1 MADNIITTNITAHA
15 DFTSLR
21 AQLAAVTAQLI
32 KLQETTAG
40 TNAKL
45 ANQIAVMNKS
55 FATTLTSTGQFS
67 QHFVSLSSDV
77 DKFGKNLD
85 RGRLKLNDYYNA
97 WSGHT
102 KKTSNLIRDLAKQQV
117 MLQQAIVQPVG
128 KNAQGQMQ
136 YNVMVAKGLDEIKNK
151 MAIARQEAAIM
162 NKVMLDGSTGLINWG
177 KNTQWAGRQ
186 LTVGLTVPLVM
197 FGAAAQKAFREADA
211 ELVRLTK
218 VYGGLAAT
226 SSADLAQVRKDVTAT
241 AREIAG
247 SYGVA
252 YKETIALA
260 ADLAATGQQGNE
272 LIAATQQTT
281 RLAVLG
287 EVDRQDAMKATL
299 AIQNAFKQNTDELA
313 QSIDFLNAVENQTS
327 TSLADL
333 TEAIPK
339 AGPVIKSLGGD
350 VKDLALYL
358 TAMKEGGVNAS
369 EGANAIKS
377 AMASLI
383 NPTKVATEQFAGFGI
398 DLKGIVNSNAGD
410 LTATILE
417 LQGALDKLNPLDKS
431 RAIEQLFGKF
441 QFARMSALFENLGKS
456 GSQTLQVMDLMK
468 ASVTDLAAISDREL
482 KMMTES
488 ASGQFKRA
496 WAAVQADLAAA
507 GEQFLRVSTMVLKV
521 VDSIIRFFQKL
532 PEPVKTLLNVLGGF
546 TAIAGPLIML
556 AGVMGNFIGY
566 VIKGI
571 FHLRQL
577 AKGGQGFKLLTP
589 EIIAADAAAKGLA
602 TSFYSDTEA
611 TIVLSNAVNT
621 LAESFKNLEL
631 KANAAK
637 VSVQPAVSTVAGGV
651 IMAAGPAG
659 RMVDKDSPLVGKPYS
674 RDMSHLIPSGN
685 PQDGTIFGTV
695 PGAKPVNIRVGR
707 NPQAYMDADL
717 PKIPGLTSIGGTS
730 TGIVAAEAAKW
741 HAMTAAIS
749 MQSEAELKVLKAE
762 VMATGTV
769 TSSLSDSYRALL
781 PEFTQITEL
790 AAKETAAI
798 VQQVQASKIT
808 VEQARARIISLNATV
823 EAMLAE
829 TTRLT
834 AAGMGRTANLTT
846 VPLTSQPVVDP
857 ATGKSNMKEMFHKG
871 PTKAMVDRIARAL
884 GGVRTSGAG
893 YNIETTKP
901 KFAKGGFVPGTGDT
915 DTYHTTAEP
924 GSFVINKAAT
934 ERHLP
939 LITNIL
945 GGKSY
950 YAQEGGQVPVVLTPG
965 EAVIPASFAKRN
977 MPLMYE
983 LNGGPGNTSGSGM
996 HEFGGETAFERSH
1009 VSEASAAD
1017 LKRVRATRGYAN
1029 SVSVGR
1035 GIPIWMSRDANQET
1049 RSVGKGMTGPQLAKE
1064 FRKAIAAGRH
1074 PFEPWMTAAQ
1084 GLGGDPRNNAQFNKV
1099 FNEMLKNLE
1108 KDTRVFGGKNGV
1120 MTFEKWFEKEV
1131 IGSKSFKNIRVGD
1144 RSFRSIFN
1152 SVLQPMGPR
1161 DGKPIAALETLVK
1174 SRTGLTTIEN
1184 SKLAGLAKGMLGTF
1198 SGSSFNSSRQRLAIM
1213 MSRAFL
1219 KRNAGGSIPGG
1230 TVEKG
1235 RYGYGK
1241 PFFIGMPR
1249 TIKQVEEQRAKRV
1262 AMEKANQAVTDSR
1275 FAKTPV
1281 TQYGELLSPTSGRSF
1296 PVPGVG
1302 GLYMKGDEKVFV
1314 KPVLDER
1321 AAVAEMRAT
1330 QIAREVHGLHAPT
1343 QKVVVMRDPTD
1354 PTGRRKLLALE
1365 SKFDPKVAATDAK
1378 FTTDEYFRQLV
1389 ASALRGDK
1397 DLARGNLSGNVLS
1410 DVGPAGVFSAASGL
1424 RGYASVMPS
1433 VKDQAYINLLGKKGS
1448 GAKKFFAE
1456 STHQIPKGMT
1466 ADEYHSR
1473 MLKEIESA
1481 LPKLKQTVSR
1491 FDLNPE
1497 EKVVYEAMIKR
1508 LSDARGVNWK
1518 ELHGIH
1524 SGLQMSPEKQMTPAA
1539 IAKMVA
1545 ADELKRRQTGHSASL
1560 SDNAFKTDANG
1571 FRFGGLLE
1579 AITKGKAMHRIGAGF
1594 GKDSTGGWGVTSL
1607 QIGMAEKLFGSTGL
1621 TKRTQRI
1628 LYDKFAASLAK
1639 EMPYGYAKN
1648 AQGHLIKAVEP
1659 DVMDSVIRSAAS
1671 STLSAPEGRKV
1682 LSAIDREILRKKFA
1696 NWESKKDTPLT
1707 ETLKQLV
1714 FGIEKREMGGP
1725 VNAGQPYIVGEKGP
1739 ELFVPR
1745 NAGGIIPNGYKAGG
1759 PVNGFNLGGLIPM
1772 LKQLL
1777 LIMGISEGSKYAG
1790 EKIGGTPGNVLT
1802 TMGSF
1807 LPFLLMGQSMGGGG
1821 KGRIS
1826 NMFPKATTP
1835 IGAVGVNKVTGVPQ
1849 LTKYGTML
1857 SKLTGSS
1864 NLLAKTL
1871 GMSLGIFTKFNL
1883 ALGVTAYGVKF
1894 AYDKWQ
1900 AHKEALRLNA
1910 LGYGMT
1916 AEAAQKAGLK
1926 FTNFNDKIKEAI
1938 NNAKALREKNTLLY
1952 ESMKGSGTPLKITIE
1967 EYKKLKKEVKENYS
1981 DQVALINQTGDNAE
1995 DQKAL
2000 AIRLKEQLVAMGMSA
2015 EDAAKKIYTMY
2026 AASDFAPN
2034 AAAYTIRSDGF
2045 NKIKDTASAASSA
2058 IDSLS
2063 LAMANNLD
2071 ATEQANQ
2078 LNTAMMALSTDV
2090 ETRQAKALK
2099 EARKQANKDGTYLST
2114 GDEKQLML
2122 DQEQAAIDEI
2132 NSKVESQVYL
2142 TKEVVD
2148 EMAKIDPAIRQI
2160 VNEQDTALSL
2170 WQKTRIQVKG
2180 YTGDLRSLN
2189 DQQTNDLYKLQI
2201 ALGKSIE
2208 AANRAPGGALEKQ
2221 YKALDANKK
2230 LQAAYEKAARGQSVA
2245 QQISDRDKINSIQKQ
2260 IDANNKLTE
2269 SRLKALDAAKQEGDI
2284 GREIAKKQAEY
2295 DAALATGNIAGAQ
2308 QASLDI
2314 QGYQSEL
2321 QYNSQKKS
2329 LEDSNILK
2337 NLPLQKLIEAIQ
2349 GKQQGIADKA
2359 ALAGEK
2365 LGDLSKTITDQESTI
2380 SSVNTAMLNW
2390 EIELLKQPE
2399 AERAKWKASKQSE
2412 TMLAAVADAAK
2423 AAGIKL
2429 NGLKDLDF
2437 AKGLVEG
2444 LDKKLGAVSSIGID
2458 GNVTIVLANG
2468 QQLNIGGKG
2477 SGTKDAP
2484 YDLGKAGVGT
2494 NTISKTTLADWS
2506 GIGGFGAL
2514 GTRQKVKGIA
2524 EERGI
2529 LPGQFFSL
2537 TDADGKIFVYK
2548 MGDKGQITEIT
2559 DPYKKADGGYIR
2571 GAGTATS
2578 DSIPAYLSNGEYVIK
2593 ADSVAKYGVDHFDAL
2608 NAGRFAAGGPVN
2620 PTAKSEHKSSF
2631 GNGSTTV
2638 NVNHQGGKLMGPI
2651 EAWQDAN
2658 KQVIKIEVPPIT
2670 ANFATNSYTL
2680 NKEQRLELQAIAKDL
2695 IKHKLASIVVQG
2707 HTDSVGKGKDNKILS
2722 QNRANA
2728 IAEYI
2733 SKFVP
2738 GTAFIPVGYGE
2749 YRPLVPNTTAE
2760 NKAKNRR
2767 AELFLPDKYKT
2778 IYPEYKPEKHEY
2790 MLSKGRIEG
2799 GGEILDSN
2807 GKLMSTGTLTS
2818 GGSMESTINWGKLF
2832 KKIKSGLGF
2841 HTGGPVGH
2849 RHGRNLP
2856 KTKPSPS
2863 PSPTRG
2869 TSMSAEEY
2877 RKKMGMDPPNTVTPN
2892 GNTSGM
2898 QPGDKWNNRHLTESF
2913 IKQMLAGG
2921 SPAAPL
2927 LNLLPKNI
2935 TNSMLDPA
2943 YSILGQPFEE
2953 IFAGSGTKGDW
2964 LNAGLTFVPFGKLG
2978 SLVKAVPKALK
2989 TIKQIPTAIKVGQK
3003 LKAGN
3008 FDDLI
3013 NIGKSTAGKSRPS
3026 IMKAADGSVHYMK
3039 IMQDVME
3046 GAFEVTGS
3054 TIAKRFKMPSTDNIL
3069 GTWKNL
3075 SVILSKD
3082 FASKGMKTLEDAGA
3096 MLPHGALDMDWLKAN
3111 ASMKSFGKMRAVSS
3125 ILGHGDMHPG
3135 NLLLKGKKTLGAFD
3149 WGMIDNL
3156 TNPAETALKAG
3167 STLVGKQASQFTK
3180 GFASVRKSIAKQ
3192 GPEKFIDDILTKS
3205 GITDEGQL
3213 KVLRIV
3219 LERNVKS
3226 LLDLKIPGKFHKG
3239 GAVGHKHLSA
3249 GHMAS
3254 NYKAPYSGP
3263 SMSALSP
3270 AKAAANSK
3278 ATDKFYE
3285 KNPDYYKDKN
3295 GEWVKRPPSLW
3306 ETFTTA
3312 KNWPLAFGKGHNPS
3326 GPIYEE
3332 GRNILLTAL
3341 AGHGAAERYNDGR
3354 DWAKGEYLSAAV
3366 NIALARV
3373 GGASGNALMRSLVEQ
3388 FGIMKGIPN
3397 MGHLLPKGS
3406 IPFLGASGSK
3416 LTANLGTAAI
3426 IGGAKPFAES
3436 KFSTAFSDLR
3446 PKIKVTADE
3455 TDRLARVVKE
3465 DWVEHE
3471 GRRVPTYTGGPF
3483 GTDTV
3488 VYQGRRDNF
3497 SELALSG
3504 RVNHVI
3510 PTTPEGI
3517 LSYLIKQKPKDK
3529 KLIAM
3534 RDNFEAGNI
3543 GHSEIEFVKKMVA
3556 SSAFGPKTFSM
3567 RTLVSELPKEYLD
3580 LIKSKDLPLGYQHAG
3595 QPVDQLPQETI
3606 EQLVALKQS
3615 IEERTLRLNE
3625 LRAGLPKIKGSESSD
3640 LGLLPHTETKGLTT
3654 FISSMLGNKGAK
3666 ALVDKKT
3673 KLYGPYLDKITKAY
3687 KTMFD
3692 ESAAY
3697 RGTDADV
3704 DLSQIPMIRE
3714 LNFGIKYDK
3723 NGNIVA
3729 PNAGMETKKNF
3740 DNGTLDDAFSR
3751 VTEHWSMF
3759 DSVRAGVQHMGS
3771 TWKDS
3776 EKTIV
3781 TTLENLL
3788 KTSEFESFASFDA
3801 WRTAPFGK
3809 PHTVLS
3815 KDASVIT
3822 AFKSEK
3828 EYLQA
3833 LKDKGL
3839 HQDGS
3844 SFKLVTENPET
3855 KEVFYLKK
3863 PQYTDSE
3870 LDEIVNAFEA
3880 ERYILP
3886 EVKKVAPEN
3895 RDEWEIKRNAQVFET
3910 AGDKY
3915 NYPQRY
3921 DVDRLLKML
3930 SIRKAQLQVGI
3941 DIPYAEMGEGANV
3954 TIKENL
3960 IKALENKTGTLNQGL
3975 HMGSGLANAE
3985 KFGDN
3990 TNPFLT
3996 LLQGHGTKSK
4006 EGALAS
4012 ILMHGYHGKFS
4023 SEAYP
4028 AHYNLSIK
4036 ERTSKLIEEWA
4047 RASVAYGH
4055 GDTKIKPMSLD
4066 SLQKLIQ
4073 KITKE
4078 DKDRD
4083 RMASG
4088 GYVGKRYNI
4097 PKFESGINNVP
4108 ANMLAMLHKNEAVV
4122 PANMNPFNPNANNAT
4137 MGGGVY
4143 NITNN
4148 INGYDGNLEQLSSM
4162 VTQKTITAIKS
4173 LDSRNAKM
4181 AGPSFTVGAK

>member
-417 LQGALDKLNPLDKS
+417 LQGALDNLNPLDKS

-496 WAAVQADLAAA
+496 WASVQADLAGA
-507 GEQFLRVSTMVLKV
+507 GEQFLRISTKVLKV
-521 VDSIIRFFQKL
+521 VDSIIKFFQKL

-621 LAESFKNLEL
+621 LAESFINLEA

-637 VSVQPAVSTVAGGV
+637 VSVQPAISTVAGGV

-659 RMVDKDSPLVGKPYS
+659 RVVDKNNPLVGAPYS

-685 PQDGTIFGTV
+685 PQAGTIFGTV
-695 PGAKPVNIRVGR
+695 PGSKPVNIRVGR
-707 NPQAYMDADL
+707 NPQAYMDSDL

-741 HAMTAAIS
+741 HAMTAAIA
-749 MQSEAELKVLKAE
+749 MQSEAELKILKAE

-769 TSSLSDSYRALL
+769 TSSLSDSYQALL
-781 PEFTQITEL
+781 PEFSQITDL

-798 VQQVQASKIT
+798 VQQVQQSKIT

-834 AAGMGRTANLTT
+834 AAGMGRTANLGT

-934 ERHLP
+934 EKHLP

-965 EAVIPASFAKRN
+965 EAVIPAHIAQRN

-983 LNGGPGNTSGSGM
+983 LNGGPGNTSGMG
-996 HEFGGETAFERSH
+996 
-1009 VSEASAAD
+1009 
-1017 LKRVRATRGYAN
+1017 
-1029 SVSVGR
+1029 
-1035 GIPIWMSRDANQET
+1035 
-1049 RSVGKGMTGPQLAKE
+1049 
-1064 FRKAIAAGRH
+1064 
-1074 PFEPWMTAAQ
+1074 
-1084 GLGGDPRNNAQFNKV
+1084 
-1099 FNEMLKNLE
+1099 
-1108 KDTRVFGGKNGV
+1108 RVFGGSIIAGMVRKLGARYIPEGRSKVFARAFFDTKTGGNATRQREWLNES
-1120 MTFEKWFEKEV
+1120 MTMFGRLYPNPKTGGFYKPSDIEKMTDKEIKGLWKGIEK
-1131 IGSKSFKNIRVGD
+1131 GHFSGK
-1144 RSFRSIFN
+1144 RSIEGSDDYF
-1152 SVLQPMGPR
+1152 VPGAMGPQSSSANKKAISGGNASAFA
-1161 DGKPIAALETLVK
+1161 DDLESVPIHPMVIMRSAAENLGYSGNPAQFMKAYRSLITALRGRGK
-1174 SRTGLTTIEN
+1174 SRTKPNFGPDDTFEMFAERILRRHLNKVGGGNNSNFFDELLSYGTVRGRQAGRSVTASGELKDGIGSLYTARIE
-1184 SKLAGLAKGMLGTF
+1184 SL
-1198 SGSSFNSSRQRLAIM
+1198 
-1213 MSRAFL
+1213 
-1219 KRNAGGSIPGG
+1219 NAGGKVPGG

-1241 PFFIGMPR
+1241 PFFVGMPR
-1249 TIKQVEEQRAKRV
+1249 SIKQVEAQRAARA
-1262 AMEKANQAVTDSR
+1262 AMEKASTAVSESR
-1275 FAKTPV
+1275 FAKKPV
-1281 TQYGELLSPTSGRSF
+1281 TQYGELLSPTTGRSF
-1296 PVPGVG
+1296 PVAGVG

-1321 AAVAEMRAT
+1321 AALAEMRAT
-1330 QIAREVHGLHAPT
+1330 EIARDVHGLHAPK
-1343 QKVVVMRDPTD
+1343 QKIVVMRDPTD
-1354 PTGRRKLLALE
+1354 PTGKRKLLALE
-1365 SKFDPKVAATDAK
+1365 SKFDPTLAATDAT
-1378 FTTDEYFRQLV
+1378 FTTDQYFRQLV

-1424 RGYASVMPS
+1424 RGYAAMMPS
-1433 VKDQAYINLLGKKGS
+1433 VKEQAYINLLGRKGS

-1456 STHQIPKGMT
+1456 STHSIPNGMT
-1466 ADEYHSR
+1466 ADQYHSR
-1473 MLKEIESA
+1473 MLKEIEDA
-1481 LPKLKQTVSR
+1481 LPKLKQTVAR
-1491 FDLNPE
+1491 FDLNAE
-1497 EKVVYEAMIKR
+1497 EKVVYEAMIRR

-1518 ELHGIH
+1518 ELHGVH
-1524 SGLQMSPEKQMTPAA
+1524 SGLQISPEKQMTPAA

-1545 ADELKRRQTGHSASL
+1545 ADELKRRQSGHSVSL

-1571 FRFGGLLE
+1571 FMFGGLVAAL
-1579 AITKGKAMHRIGAGF
+1579 TKGKAMHKIGAGF

-1628 LYDKFAASLAK
+1628 LYDKFAAELAK

-1648 AQGHLIKAVEP
+1648 AQGHLVKALEP
-1659 DVMDSVIRSAAS
+1659 SIMDTVIRSAAS
-1671 STLSAPEGRKV
+1671 STLSAPEGRKI
-1682 LSAIDREILRKKFA
+1682 LSTIDREILRKKFA

-1759 PVNGFNLGGLIPM
+1759 SIPNGFRLGGIIPM

-1777 LIMGISEGSKYAG
+1777 LFFGIQQGANYAGDKVGGTSGDAIKQVGNILPYLAMGNMMNAGAGKGTSIMGDKFIKAR
-1790 EKIGGTPGNVLT
+1790 TP
-1802 TMGSF
+1802 
-1807 LPFLLMGQSMGGGG
+1807 
-1821 KGRIS
+1821 
-1826 NMFPKATTP
+1826 MF
-1835 IGAVGVNKVTGVPQ
+1835 AVGANKITGAPQ

-1864 NLLAKTL
+1864 NLLSKAL
-1871 GMSLGIFTKFNL
+1871 GASLSIFTRFNL
-1883 ALGVTAYGVKF
+1883 AIGTGATIAKF
-1894 AYDKWQ
+1894 AWDKWQ

-1916 AEAAQKAGLK
+1916 AEAAEKAGLK

-1938 NNAKALREKNTLLY
+1938 NNAKALKERNTLLY
-1952 ESMKGSGTPLKITIE
+1952 ESMQGSGTPLDITIE
-1967 EYKKLKKEVKENYS
+1967 EYKKLKKEVKTNYS
-1981 DQVALINQTGDNAE
+1981 DQVALINQTGNE
-1995 DQKAL
+1995 DPEKQREL
-2000 AIRLKEQLVAMGMSA
+2000 AIRLKEQLIAMGMSA

-2026 AASDFAPN
+2026 ALSDQSAN
-2034 AAAYTIRSDGF
+2034 AAAYTVRSQGF
-2045 NKIKDTASAASSA
+2045 NDIKDTASAAASA
-2058 IDSLS
+2058 IDSLTT
-2063 LAMANNLD
+2063 AMATNRD

-2090 ETRQAKALK
+2090 ESRQAKALK
-2099 EARKQANKDGTYLST
+2099 EARKKAAKDGTYFSS
-2114 GDEKQLML
+2114 GQEKQLML
-2122 DQEQAAIDEI
+2122 DQEKIAIDEI
-2132 NSKVESQVYL
+2132 NSQVENQVYL

-2148 EMAKIDPAIRQI
+2148 EMAKIDPSIRQI
-2160 VNEQDTALSL
+2160 VNEQETALSL

-2180 YTGDLRSLN
+2180 YTGDLRALN
-2189 DQQTNDLYKLQI
+2189 AEQTNDLYNLQI
-2201 ALGKSIE
+2201 SLGKKVES
-2208 AANRAPGGALEKQ
+2208 ANREGVLKKQ
-2221 YKALDANKK
+2221 YADLDRMLQ
-2230 LQAAYEKAARGQSVA
+2230 LQAKYQKAARGQSVA
-2245 QQISDRDKINSIQKQ
+2245 DQISDRDKIASLQKQ
-2260 IDANNKLTE
+2260 IDANNKLADA
-2269 SRLKALDAAKQEGDI
+2269 RLKALDAAKQEGDI

-2321 QYNSQKKS
+2321 QYNAQKKS
-2329 LEDSNILK
+2329 IEDSNILK
-2337 NLPLQKLIEAIQ
+2337 NIPLQKLIEAIQ
-2349 GKQQGIADKA
+2349 SKQQGISDNAQ
-2359 ALAGEK
+2359 LAGEK
-2365 LGDLSKTITDQESTI
+2365 LGDLSGKITNAESSI
-2380 SSVNTAMLNW
+2380 SAINTAMLNW
-2390 EIELLKQPE
+2390 QIELLKQPE
-2399 AERAKWKASKQSE
+2399 ATRGAWKSSEASKK
-2412 TMLAAVADAAK
+2412 MLAAVADAAEK
-2423 AAGIKL
+2423 AGVKL
-2429 NGLKDLDF
+2429 NGLKDLDLG
-2437 AKGLVEG
+2437 AAMVASLEG
-2444 LDKKLGAVSSIGID
+2444 KLGALSTIDVNGNVIINID
-2458 GNVTIVLANG
+2458 GKR
-2468 QQLNIGGKG
+2468 LNIGGNG
-2477 SGTKDAP
+2477 DGTKAKP
-2484 YDLGKAGVGT
+2484 FDLGKAGVGT
-2494 NTISKTTLADWS
+2494 ETLS
-2506 GIGGFGAL
+2506 GVDLSNYTGLTGQGPWGAGQKL
-2514 GTRQKVKGIA
+2514 KNLAKERGLLPGEYFSVTDKDGVVSTYLIRQDGNITRQGN
-2524 EERGI
+2524 
-2529 LPGQFFSL
+2529 
-2537 TDADGKIFVYK
+2537 
-2548 MGDKGQITEIT
+2548 
-2559 DPYKKADGGYIR
+2559 PYTKADGGYIR

-2593 ADSVAKYGVDHFDAL
+2593 ADSVAKYGVDTFDAL
-2608 NAGRFAAGGPVN
+2608 NAGKYAQGGPIK
-2620 PTAKSEHKSSF
+2620 PTPLSTHTSSF
-2631 GNGSTTV
+2631 GTGTSNI
-2638 NVNHQGGKLMGPI
+2638 NVNMQGGKLMGPI

-2658 KQVIKIEVPPIT
+2658 KQIIKIEVPPIT

-2728 IAEYI
+2728 IAEYM

-2738 GTAFIPVGYGE
+2738 GTAFLPVGYGE

-2760 NKAKNRR
+2760 NRARNRR

-2778 IYPEYKPEKHEY
+2778 IYPEFIPEKHKNF
-2790 MLSKGRIEG
+2790 LSKGRLEGGGSIEG
-2799 GGEILDSN
+2799 GGMLGSSGELIGPN
-2807 GKLMSTGTLTS
+2807 GTLVS
-2818 GGSMESTINWGKLF
+2818 GGSMESVIDWGKLF
-2832 KKIKSGLGF
+2832 KKVKKAIGF
-2841 HTGGPVGH
+2841 HTGGPAGH

-2856 KTKPSPS
+2856 KTKSKYKTVDQYREENGMGSPN
-2863 PSPTRG
+2863 
-2869 TSMSAEEY
+2869 A
-2877 RKKMGMDPPNTVTPN
+2877 VTPN

-2898 QPGDKWNNRHLTESF
+2898 QPGDKWNNRHITESVA
-2913 IKQMLAGG
+2913 KLLMNYGPG
-2921 SPAAPL
+2921 SSY
-2927 LNLLPKNI
+2927 LNVLPKSWKK
-2935 TNSMLDPA
+2935 TVVDQM
-2943 YSILGQPFEE
+2943 YSFGWKPFEE
-2953 IFAGSGTKGDW
+2953 IIAGSGTKGDW
-2964 LNAGLTFVPFGKLG
+2964 ATAALSVIPGFGKLG
-2978 SLVKAVPKALK
+2978 SV
-2989 TIKQIPTAIKVGQK
+2989 
-3003 LKAGN
+3003 
-3008 FDDLI
+3008 
-3013 NIGKSTAGKSRPS
+3013 
-3026 IMKAADGSVHYMK
+3026 
-3039 IMQDVME
+3039 
-3046 GAFEVTGS
+3046 
-3054 TIAKRFKMPSTDNIL
+3054 
-3069 GTWKNL
+3069 
-3075 SVILSKD
+3075 
-3082 FASKGMKTLEDAGA
+3082 
-3096 MLPHGALDMDWLKAN
+3096 
-3111 ASMKSFGKMRAVSS
+3111 VSS
-3125 ILGHGDMHPG
+3125 IPKLIKGVMNPQVRQAIKLMKSGTHNSPNP
-3135 NLLLKGKKTLGAFD
+3135 NLVDDLLDPMTYQAGKEQTLGNFTHFSA
-3149 WGMIDNL
+3149 
-3156 TNPAETALKAG
+3156 NPMYQAGQPKYGPNAYKPKLGIKAYLAILK
-3167 STLVGKQASQFTK
+3167 SK
-3180 GFASVRKSIAKQ
+3180 GFASPGQMAQYGYPASMYGAK
-3192 GPEKFIDDILTKS
+3192 F
-3205 GITDEGQL
+3205 TDEGIQAAIQDGFIGTKL
-3213 KVLRIV
+3213 LIDNPTAGQFAPFFTGIKKHPLGGITPKKYGFGGW
-3219 LERNVKS
+3219 VKS
-3226 LLDLKIPGKFHKG
+3226 GFKKMPQIMGSAAIWQSMEEIEKRLSLKWGANENASGLSKWGRALGRVAFNTAQGGLSGLTFGGVGGLAGVGVGLVEGLAGLKG
-3239 GAVGHKHLSA
+3239 GSQYGVKGGTQSGVKGFNANKELKNMSFSKSAQNVALTAGLSVPFGFAGNKISPYISKIVQRVKDAKAWTHFAHNSPDALTPNIGRRTDAMHTYGPGTYGALDSTTYASDQFSTNAHKLS
-3249 GHMAS
+3249 
-3254 NYKAPYSGP
+3254 
-3263 SMSALSP
+3263 LSP
-3270 AKAAANSK
+3270 LAWLK
-3278 ATDKFYE
+3278 T
-3285 KNPDYYKDKN
+3285 
-3295 GEWVKRPPSLW
+3295 
-3306 ETFTTA
+3306 
-3312 KNWPLAFGKGHNPS
+3312 AFGKGAITDGPEMAAEKLRYANKFGIPQPTYISDDFANYLRKRGYS
-3326 GPIYEE
+3326 GYKTEDGIVTNWNVGYPGFGLKNDLGKIPFAAKGVLSKAKSLISKIKSGVGSIPERIKE
-3332 GRNILLTAL
+3332 LRLPKL
-3341 AGHGAAERYNDGR
+3341 AGHLNQSLKTGYQYGRKAGQPMNDMLQDPAVIQAREEYKAPLIKILDEAGYEPSKYEQGSWLLKGSDHNYPGHNARIKEGDPLYETLVSLNRAQYDFNPIVQGRGTYYYGSVVGAKVKNIEDRIMKFLKSKAIKSNPIVSRLMVNRFFGKKLTDFMVKNAS
-3354 DWAKGEYLSAAV
+3354 DDVKGVFPAGLPMSS
-3366 NIALARV
+3366 IQDALGTTSFH
-3373 GGASGNALMRSLVEQ
+3373 GGALSEIANRVLSSGPVGEAGKLFRGQAINPAKNWFGLDLFTTSSMSVGKAYRQKNLETNPLSSL
-3388 FGIMKGIPN
+3388 F
-3397 MGHLLPKGS
+3397 
-3406 IPFLGASGSK
+3406 
-3416 LTANLGTAAI
+3416 
-3426 IGGAKPFAES
+3426 
-3436 KFSTAFSDLR
+3436 
-3446 PKIKVTADE
+3446 
-3455 TDRLARVVKE
+3455 
-3465 DWVEHE
+3465 
-3471 GRRVPTYTGGPF
+3471 
-3483 GTDTV
+3483 
-3488 VYQGRRDNF
+3488 
-3497 SELALSG
+3497 ELALRIKSAKPLDIRHG
-3504 RVNHVI
+3504 I
-3510 PTTPEGI
+3510 PALSISNPKFLRTYIKTLLKAGKHREAFEFLLQEG
-3517 LSYLIKQKPKDK
+3517 
-3529 KLIAM
+3529 
-3534 RDNFEAGNI
+3534 G
-3543 GHSEIEFVKKMVA
+3543 
-3556 SSAFGPKTFSM
+3556 
-3567 RTLVSELPKEYLD
+3567 SELRKIGSTASDARAQAFSQGTETAEALIRSKLD
-3580 LIKSKDLPLGYQHAG
+3580 SILHTGGMQVNPGAELHNVLAMLDPEK
-3595 QPVDQLPQETI
+3595 
-3606 EQLVALKQS
+3606 LVAGFK
-3615 IEERTLRLNE
+3615 
-3625 LRAGLPKIKGSESSD
+3625 KILEYS
-3640 LGLLPHTETKGLTT
+3640 
-3654 FISSMLGNKGAK
+3654 GN
-3666 ALVDKKT
+3666 
-3673 KLYGPYLDKITKAY
+3673 
-3687 KTMFD
+3687 
-3692 ESAAY
+3692 
-3697 RGTDADV
+3697 
-3704 DLSQIPMIRE
+3704 
-3714 LNFGIKYDK
+3714 GI
-3723 NGNIVA
+3723 
-3729 PNAGMETKKNF
+3729 
-3740 DNGTLDDAFSR
+3740 
-3751 VTEHWSMF
+3751 
-3759 DSVRAGVQHMGS
+3759 GS
-3771 TWKDS
+3771 TYG
-3776 EKTIV
+3776 IPQ
-3781 TTLENLL
+3781 L
-3788 KTSEFESFASFDA
+3788 KT
-3801 WRTAPFGK
+3801 
-3809 PHTVLS
+3809 
-3815 KDASVIT
+3815 
-3822 AFKSEK
+3822 
-3828 EYLQA
+3828 
-3833 LKDKGL
+3833 
-3839 HQDGS
+3839 
-3844 SFKLVTENPET
+3844 
-3855 KEVFYLKK
+3855 
-3863 PQYTDSE
+3863 
-3870 LDEIVNAFEA
+3870 
-3880 ERYILP
+3880 
-3886 EVKKVAPEN
+3886 
-3895 RDEWEIKRNAQVFET
+3895 
-3910 AGDKY
+3910 
-3915 NYPQRY
+3915 
-3921 DVDRLLKML
+3921 
-3930 SIRKAQLQVGI
+3930 
-3941 DIPYAEMGEGANV
+3941 
-3954 TIKENL
+3954 
-3960 IKALENKTGTLNQGL
+3960 
-3975 HMGSGLANAE
+3975 
-3985 KFGDN
+3985 
-3990 TNPFLT
+3990 
-3996 LLQGHGTKSK
+3996 
-4006 EGALAS
+4006 
-4012 ILMHGYHGKFS
+4012 
-4023 SEAYP
+4023 
-4028 AHYNLSIK
+4028 
-4036 ERTSKLIEEWA
+4036 
-4047 RASVAYGH
+4047 
-4055 GDTKIKPMSLD
+4055 
-4066 SLQKLIQ
+4066 
-4073 KITKE
+4073 
-4078 DKDRD
+4078 
-4083 RMASG
+4083 
-4088 GYVGKRYNI
+4088 
-4097 PKFESGINNVP
+4097 GINNVP
-4108 ANMLAMLHKNEAVV
+4108 ADMLAMLHKNEAVV

-4137 MGGGVY
+4137 MGGATY

-4148 INGYDGNLEQLSSM
+4148 INGFDGDINQLSNI
-4162 VTQKTITAIKS
+4162 VTQKTITAIKT
-4173 LDSRNAKM
+4173 LDSRNSKM
-4181 AGPSFTVGAK
+4181 SGTSMTVGVK

>member
-21 AQLAAVTAQLI
+21 AQLAAVTAQLV

-102 KKTSNLIRDLAKQQV
+102 KKTSTLIRDLAKQQV
-117 MLQQAIVQPVG
+117 LLQQAIVQPVG
-128 KNAQGQMQ
+128 KNAQGHMQ

-260 ADLAATGQQGNE
+260 ADLAATGQQGND

-299 AIQNAFKQNTDELA
+299 AIQNAFKQSTDELA

-383 NPTKVATEQFAGFGI
+383 NPTKVATEQFMGFGI
-398 DLKGIVNSNAGD
+398 DLKGIVNDNAGD
-410 LTATILE
+410 LTATILS
-417 LQGALDKLNPLDKS
+417 LQAALDNLNPLDKS

-468 ASVTDLAAISDREL
+468 ASVTDLAAISEREL

-496 WAAVQADLAAA
+496 WASVQADLAGA
-507 GEQFLRVSTMVLKV
+507 GEQFLRISTKVLKV
-521 VDSIIRFFQKL
+521 VDAIIKFFQKL
-532 PEPVKTLLNVLGGF
+532 PEPVKTLLNVLGGL
-546 TAIAGPLIML
+546 TAIAGPLIMM

-566 VIKGI
+566 VVKGI

-577 AKGGQGFKLLTP
+577 AKGGQGFRLLTP

-621 LAESFKNLEL
+621 LAQSFVNLET

-651 IMAAGPAG
+651 IMAAGGSG
-659 RMVDKDSPLVGKPYS
+659 RVVDKNNPLVGRPYS

-707 NPQAYMDADL
+707 NPQAYMDGDL

-741 HAMTAAIS
+741 HAMTAAIA

-781 PEFTQITEL
+781 PEFTQITDL

-798 VQQVQASKIT
+798 VQQVQQSKIT

-834 AAGMGRTANLTT
+834 AAGMGRTANLTM

-857 ATGKSNMKEMFHKG
+857 TTGKSNMKEMFHKG

-901 KFAKGGFVPGTGDT
+901 RFAKGGFVPGTGDT

-924 GSFVINKAAT
+924 GAFVINKAAT
-934 ERHLP
+934 EKHLP

-965 EAVIPASFAKRN
+965 EAVIPAHIAKRN

-996 HEFGGETAFERSH
+996 HELGGKTAFERSH
-1009 VSEASAAD
+1009 VSEASSAD
-1017 LKRVRATRGYAN
+1017 IKKVRATRGYAN
-1029 SVSVGR
+1029 TVSVGR

-1064 FRKAIAAGRH
+1064 FRRAIAAGRH

-1084 GLGGDPRNNAQFNKV
+1084 GLGGDPRNNTQFNKV

-1108 KDTRVFGGKNGV
+1108 KDTRVFGGKNGS

-1131 IGSKSFKNIRVGD
+1131 IGSKSFKDIRVGD

-1174 SRTGLTTIEN
+1174 SRNGLTTIEN

-1198 SGSSFNSSRQRLAIM
+1198 SGSSFNASRQRLAIM

-1230 TVEKG
+1230 TVESG

-1241 PFFIGMPR
+1241 PFFVGMPK

-1296 PVPGVG
+1296 PVPGIG

-1330 QIAREVHGLHAPT
+1330 QIAREVHGLHAPR

-1354 PTGRRKLLALE
+1354 PTGKRKLLALE
-1365 SKFDPKVAATDAK
+1365 SKFDPTLASTDAK
-1378 FTTDEYFRQLV
+1378 FTVDQYFRQLV

-1410 DVGPAGVFSAASGL
+1410 DVGAAGVFSAASGL
-1424 RGYASVMPS
+1424 RGYSAVMPS
-1433 VKDQAYINLLGKKGS
+1433 VKDQAYINLLGRKGS

-1466 ADEYHSR
+1466 ADEYHGR

-1560 SDNAFKTDANG
+1560 SDNAFKTNANG

-1594 GKDSTGGWGVTSL
+1594 GKDSTGAWGVTSL

-1621 TKRTQRI
+1621 TKRTQKI

-1648 AQGHLIKAVEP
+1648 AQGHLVKAVEP

-1682 LSAIDREILRKKFA
+1682 LSAIDREILKKKFA

-1759 PVNGFNLGGLIPM
+1759 PINGFNLGGIIPM

-1777 LIMGISEGSKYAG
+1777 LIMGVSEGTKYAG
-1790 EKIGGTPGNVLT
+1790 EKVGGTPGNVLT

-1821 KGRIS
+1821 GKGRIS

-1835 IGAVGVNKVTGVPQ
+1835 IGAVGSNKVTGVPQ

-1864 NLLAKTL
+1864 NLLSKTL
-1871 GMSLGIFTKFNL
+1871 GASLSIFTKFNL
-1883 ALGVTAYGVKF
+1883 ALGAAAYGVKF

-1900 AHKEALRLNA
+1900 DHKEALRLNA

-1938 NNAKALREKNTLLY
+1938 NNAKALKERNTLLY
-1952 ESMKGSGTPLKITIE
+1952 ESMQGSGTPLDITIE
-1967 EYKKLKKEVKENYS
+1967 EYKKLKKEVKDNYS
-1981 DQVALINQTGDNAE
+1981 DQVSLINQTGNE
-1995 DQKAL
+1995 DPEKQRQL
-2000 AIRLKEQLVAMGMSA
+2000 AIRLKEQLIAMGMSA

-2026 AASDFAPN
+2026 ALSDQSAN
-2034 AAAYTIRSDGF
+2034 AAAYTVRSQGF
-2045 NKIKDTASAASSA
+2045 NDIKDTASAAASA
-2058 IDSLS
+2058 IDSLTT
-2063 LAMANNLD
+2063 AMATNRD

-2090 ETRQAKALK
+2090 ESRQAKALK
-2099 EARKQANKDGTYLST
+2099 EARKKAAKDGTYFSS
-2114 GDEKQLML
+2114 GQEKQLML
-2122 DQEQAAIDEI
+2122 DQEKAAIDEI
-2132 NSKVESQVYL
+2132 NSQVESQVYL

-2148 EMAKIDPAIRQI
+2148 EMAKIDPSIRQI
-2160 VNEQDTALSL
+2160 VNEQETALSL

-2180 YTGDLRSLN
+2180 YTGDLRALN
-2189 DQQTNDLYKLQI
+2189 AEQTNDLYNLQI
-2201 ALGKSIE
+2201 SLGKKVES
-2208 AANRAPGGALEKQ
+2208 ANREGVLKKQ
-2221 YKALDANKK
+2221 YADLDRMLQ
-2230 LQAAYEKAARGQSVA
+2230 LQAKYQKAARGQSVA
-2245 QQISDRDKINSIQKQ
+2245 DQISDRDKIASLQKQ
-2260 IDANNKLTE
+2260 IDANNKLADA
-2269 SRLKALDAAKQEGDI
+2269 RLKALDAAKQEGDI
-2284 GREIAKKQAEY
+2284 GREIAKAQAEY

-2321 QYNSQKKS
+2321 QYNSQRKS
-2329 LEDSNILK
+2329 IEDSNILK
-2337 NLPLQKLIEAIQ
+2337 NIPLQKLIEAIQ
-2349 GKQQGIADKA
+2349 SKQQDISDNAQ
-2359 ALAGEK
+2359 LAGEK
-2365 LGDLSKTITDQESTI
+2365 LGDLSGKITDTESAI
-2380 SSVNTAMLNW
+2380 SEVNTAMLNW
-2390 EIELLKQPE
+2390 QIELLKKPE
-2399 AERAKWKASKQSE
+2399 AERQAWKTGEQSKK
-2412 TMLAAVADAAK
+2412 MLAAVADAAEK
-2423 AAGIKL
+2423 AGVKL
-2429 NGLKDLDF
+2429 NGLKDLDLG
-2437 AKGLVEG
+2437 AAMVASLEG
-2444 LDKKLGAVSSIGID
+2444 KLGALSTIDVNGNVIINID
-2458 GNVTIVLANG
+2458 GKR
-2468 QQLNIGGKG
+2468 LNIGPDSG
-2477 SGTKDAP
+2477 SGTRSDP
-2484 YDLGKAGVGT
+2484 YNLGKAGTGT
-2494 NTISKTTLADWS
+2494 TTISGASLESYGNARKDWGPWGISQRLEALA
-2506 GIGGFGAL
+2506 
-2514 GTRQKVKGIA
+2514 K
-2524 EERGI
+2524 ERGVN
-2529 LPGQFFSL
+2529 PGEFFSV
-2537 TDADGKIFVYK
+2537 TDKDGKISTFKVRDN
-2548 MGDKGQITEIT
+2548 GSIERTSN
-2559 DPYKKADGGYIR
+2559 PYNRADGGHIR

-2593 ADSVAKYGVDHFDAL
+2593 ADSVAKYGVDTFDAL
-2608 NAGRFAAGGPVN
+2608 NAGKYAAGGPIN
-2620 PTAKSEHKSSF
+2620 PTPQSKHNSSF
-2631 GNGSTTV
+2631 GTGGSNI
-2638 NVNHQGGKLMGPI
+2638 NVNMQGGKLMGPI

-2658 KQVIKIEVPPIT
+2658 KQIIKIEVPPIT

-2728 IAEYI
+2728 IAEYM

-2738 GTAFIPVGYGE
+2738 GTAFTPVGYGE

-2778 IYPEYKPEKHEY
+2778 IYPEFVPEKHETF
-2790 MLSKGRIEG
+2790 LSKGRIEG
-2799 GGEILDSN
+2799 GGSIGPN
-2807 GKLMSTGTLTS
+2807 GTLVS
-2818 GGSMESTINWGKLF
+2818 GGSMESVIDWGKLF
-2832 KKIKSGLGF
+2832 KKVKKAIGF
-2841 HTGGPVGH
+2841 HTGGEVGH

-2856 KTKPSPS
+2856 KTKSKYK
-2863 PSPTRG
+2863 TVDQYR
-2869 TSMSAEEY
+2869 EEQ
-2877 RKKMGMDPPNTVTPN
+2877 GMNL
-2892 GNTSGM
+2892 GNTSSAENSAGTNWLKFLE
-2898 QPGDKWNNRHLTESF
+2898 PGDVSDPSSRSSWSKLVHSFSNKMTPVMRHVNPGGPLVYELFGKALQQSATNIYAGEGKWNDYTSIGSTF
-2913 IKQMLAGG
+2913 AGG
-2921 SPAAPL
+2921 P
-2927 LNLLPKNI
+2927 
-2935 TNSMLDPA
+2935 
-2943 YSILGQPFEE
+2943 
-2953 IFAGSGTKGDW
+2953 
-2964 LNAGLTFVPFGKLG
+2964 
-2978 SLVKAVPKALK
+2978 
-2989 TIKQIPTAIKVGQK
+2989 
-3003 LKAGN
+3003 
-3008 FDDLI
+3008 
-3013 NIGKSTAGKSRPS
+3013 
-3026 IMKAADGSVHYMK
+3026 
-3039 IMQDVME
+3039 
-3046 GAFEVTGS
+3046 
-3054 TIAKRFKMPSTDNIL
+3054 IAK
-3069 GTWKNL
+3069 G
-3075 SVILSKD
+3075 
-3082 FASKGMKTLEDAGA
+3082 
-3096 MLPHGALDMDWLKAN
+3096 
-3111 ASMKSFGKMRAVSS
+3111 VSS
-3125 ILGHGDMHPG
+3125 IPKLIKGIMNPQVRQAIKLMKSGTHNSPNP
-3135 NLLLKGKKTLGAFD
+3135 NLVDDLLDPMTYQAGKEQTLGNFTHFSA
-3149 WGMIDNL
+3149 
-3156 TNPAETALKAG
+3156 NPMYQAGQPKYGPNAYKPKLGIKAYLAILK
-3167 STLVGKQASQFTK
+3167 SK
-3180 GFASVRKSIAKQ
+3180 GFASPGQMGQYGYPGSMYGAK
-3192 GPEKFIDDILTKS
+3192 F
-3205 GITDEGQL
+3205 TDEGIQAAIQDGFIGTKYL
-3213 KVLRIV
+3213 IDNPTAGQFAPFFTGIKKHPLGGITPKKYG
-3219 LERNVKS
+3219 LGGWVKS
-3226 LLDLKIPGKFHKG
+3226 GFKKMPQIMGSAAIWQSMEEIEKRLSLKWGANENASGLSKWGRALGRVAFNTAQGGLSGLTFGGAGGLAGVGVGLVEGLAGLIKDGSQYGVKGGTQSGVKGFNANKELKNMSFSKSAQNVALTAGLSVPFGFAGNKIAPHISKIAQRIKDAKAWTHFAHNSPDALTPNIGRRTDAMHTYGPGTYGALDSTTYASDQFSTNAHKLSLSPLAWLKTALGKGAITDGPEMAAEKLRYANKFGIPQPTYISDDFANYLRKRGYSGYKTEDGIVTNWNVGYPGFGLKNDLGKIPFAAKG
-3239 GAVGHKHLSA
+3239 VLSKAKSLISKIKSGVGSIPERIKELRLPKLAGYPNQSLKTGYQYGRKAGQSTTDMLQDPAVIQA
-3249 GHMAS
+3249 REE
-3254 NYKAPYSGP
+3254 YKAPLIKILDEAGYEPSKYQEGSWLRKGSDHNYPAHNARIEEGNPLYETLVSLNRAQWDFNPIVHGRGKYHYGSVVGAKVKNIEDRIMKFLKSNAIKSNPIVSRLMVNRFFGKKLTDFMVKNASDDVKGVFPPGLPMSSIQDALGTTSFHGGALSEIANRVLSSGP
-3263 SMSALSP
+3263 VGEAGKLFKGQ
-3270 AKAAANSK
+3270 AI
-3278 ATDKFYE
+3278 
-3285 KNPDYYKDKN
+3285 NP
-3295 GEWVKRPPSLW
+3295 
-3306 ETFTTA
+3306 A
-3312 KNWPLAFGKGHNPS
+3312 KNWFGLDLFTTSSQSVGKAYRQKNLETNPLS
-3326 GPIYEE
+3326 
-3332 GRNILLTAL
+3332 
-3341 AGHGAAERYNDGR
+3341 
-3354 DWAKGEYLSAAV
+3354 
-3366 NIALARV
+3366 
-3373 GGASGNALMRSLVEQ
+3373 SL
-3388 FGIMKGIPN
+3388 F
-3397 MGHLLPKGS
+3397 
-3406 IPFLGASGSK
+3406 
-3416 LTANLGTAAI
+3416 
-3426 IGGAKPFAES
+3426 
-3436 KFSTAFSDLR
+3436 
-3446 PKIKVTADE
+3446 
-3455 TDRLARVVKE
+3455 
-3465 DWVEHE
+3465 
-3471 GRRVPTYTGGPF
+3471 
-3483 GTDTV
+3483 
-3488 VYQGRRDNF
+3488 
-3497 SELALSG
+3497 ELALRIKSAKPLDIRHGIPALSISNPKFLRTYIKTLLKSG
-3504 RVNHVI
+3504 KHREAFEFLLQ
-3510 PTTPEGI
+3510 EG
-3517 LSYLIKQKPKDK
+3517 
-3529 KLIAM
+3529 
-3534 RDNFEAGNI
+3534 G
-3543 GHSEIEFVKKMVA
+3543 
-3556 SSAFGPKTFSM
+3556 
-3567 RTLVSELPKEYLD
+3567 SELRKIGSTASDARAQAFSQGTETAEALIRSKLD
-3580 LIKSKDLPLGYQHAG
+3580 SILHTGGMQVNPGAELHNVLAMLDPEK
-3595 QPVDQLPQETI
+3595 
-3606 EQLVALKQS
+3606 LVAGFK
-3615 IEERTLRLNE
+3615 
-3625 LRAGLPKIKGSESSD
+3625 KILEYS
-3640 LGLLPHTETKGLTT
+3640 
-3654 FISSMLGNKGAK
+3654 GN
-3666 ALVDKKT
+3666 
-3673 KLYGPYLDKITKAY
+3673 
-3687 KTMFD
+3687 
-3692 ESAAY
+3692 
-3697 RGTDADV
+3697 
-3704 DLSQIPMIRE
+3704 
-3714 LNFGIKYDK
+3714 GI
-3723 NGNIVA
+3723 
-3729 PNAGMETKKNF
+3729 
-3740 DNGTLDDAFSR
+3740 
-3751 VTEHWSMF
+3751 
-3759 DSVRAGVQHMGS
+3759 GS
-3771 TWKDS
+3771 TYG
-3776 EKTIV
+3776 IPQ
-3781 TTLENLL
+3781 L
-3788 KTSEFESFASFDA
+3788 KT
-3801 WRTAPFGK
+3801 G
-3809 PHTVLS
+3809 V
-3815 KDASVIT
+3815 
-3822 AFKSEK
+3822 
-3828 EYLQA
+3828 
-3833 LKDKGL
+3833 
-3839 HQDGS
+3839 
-3844 SFKLVTENPET
+3844 
-3855 KEVFYLKK
+3855 
-3863 PQYTDSE
+3863 
-3870 LDEIVNAFEA
+3870 
-3880 ERYILP
+3880 
-3886 EVKKVAPEN
+3886 
-3895 RDEWEIKRNAQVFET
+3895 
-3910 AGDKY
+3910 
-3915 NYPQRY
+3915 
-3921 DVDRLLKML
+3921 
-3930 SIRKAQLQVGI
+3930 
-3941 DIPYAEMGEGANV
+3941 
-3954 TIKENL
+3954 
-3960 IKALENKTGTLNQGL
+3960 
-3975 HMGSGLANAE
+3975 
-3985 KFGDN
+3985 
-3990 TNPFLT
+3990 
-3996 LLQGHGTKSK
+3996 
-4006 EGALAS
+4006 
-4012 ILMHGYHGKFS
+4012 
-4023 SEAYP
+4023 
-4028 AHYNLSIK
+4028 
-4036 ERTSKLIEEWA
+4036 
-4047 RASVAYGH
+4047 
-4055 GDTKIKPMSLD
+4055 
-4066 SLQKLIQ
+4066 
-4073 KITKE
+4073 
-4078 DKDRD
+4078 
-4083 RMASG
+4083 
-4088 GYVGKRYNI
+4088 
-4097 PKFESGINNVP
+4097 NNVP
-4108 ANMLAMLHKNEAVV
+4108 ADMLAMLHKNEAVL
-4122 PANMNPFNPNANNAT
+4122 PASMNPFNPNANNAT
-4137 MGGGVY
+4137 MGGATY

-4173 LDSRNAKM
+4173 LDSRNSKM
-4181 AGPSFTVGAK
+4181 SGTSMTVGVK

>member
-21 AQLAAVTAQLI
+21 AQLAAVTAQLV

-97 WSGHT
+97 WNGHT

-339 AGPVIKSLGGD
+339 AGPVIKALGGD

-417 LQGALDKLNPLDKS
+417 LQAALDNLNPLDKS

-496 WAAVQADLAAA
+496 WASVQADLAGA
-507 GEQFLRVSTMVLKV
+507 GEQFLRISTKVLKV
-521 VDSIIRFFQKL
+521 VDAIIKFFQKL

-589 EIIAADAAAKGLA
+589 EIMAADAAAKGLA

-621 LAESFKNLEL
+621 LAESFINLEA

-659 RMVDKDSPLVGKPYS
+659 RMVDKNNPLVGKPYS

-717 PKIPGLTSIGGTS
+717 PKIPGLTSVGGAS

-741 HAMTAAIS
+741 HAMTAAIA
-749 MQSEAELKVLKAE
+749 MQSEAELKILKAE

-769 TSSLSDSYRALL
+769 TSSLSDSYQALL
-781 PEFTQITEL
+781 PEFSQITDL

-798 VQQVQASKIT
+798 VQQVQQSKIT
-808 VEQARARIISLNATV
+808 VEQGRARIISLNATV

-857 ATGKSNMKEMFHKG
+857 VTGKSNMKEMFHKG

-901 KFAKGGFVPGTGDT
+901 RFAKGGFVPGTGDT

-924 GSFVINKAAT
+924 GAFVINKAAT
-934 ERHLP
+934 EKHLP

-965 EAVIPASFAKRN
+965 EAVIPANIAKRN

-1035 GIPIWMSRDANQET
+1035 GIPIWMSRDANQQT
-1049 RSVGKGMTGPQLAKE
+1049 RSVGSGMTGPQLAKE

-1084 GLGGDPRNNAQFNKV
+1084 GLGGDPRNNTQFNKV

-1131 IGSKSFKNIRVGD
+1131 IGSKSFKDIRVGD
-1144 RSFRSIFN
+1144 RSFKSIFN

-1174 SRTGLTTIEN
+1174 SRNGLTTIEN

-1198 SGSSFNSSRQRLAIM
+1198 SGSSFNASRQRLAIM

-1230 TVEKG
+1230 AVERG

-1241 PFFIGMPR
+1241 PFFIGMPK

-1579 AITKGKAMHRIGAGF
+1579 AITKSKAMHRIGAGF
-1594 GKDSTGGWGVTSL
+1594 GPTGAPKPSTYESAPWGVTSL

-1621 TKRTQRI
+1621 TKRTQKI

-1639 EMPYGYAKN
+1639 EMPYGYTKN
-1648 AQGHLIKAVEP
+1648 AQGHLIRAVEP

-1725 VNAGQPYIVGEKGP
+1725 VNSGQPYIVGEKGP

-1759 PVNGFNLGGLIPM
+1759 PINGFNPGGLIPM

-1790 EKIGGTPGNVLT
+1790 EKIGGTPGNVMT

-1807 LPFLLMGQSMGGGG
+1807 LPFLLMGNAMPKGGG
-1821 KGRIS
+1821 KGIS
-1826 NMFPKATTP
+1826 NMFPKATQP
-1835 IGAVGVNKVTGVPQ
+1835 IGAKTAVEGVFRNGKPLLVD
-1849 LTKYGTML
+1849 TKYGTQLTKLSGSANLL
-1857 SKLTGSS
+1857 SK
-1864 NLLAKTL
+1864 
-1871 GMSLGIFTKFNL
+1871 SLGAALKIFTRFNL
-1883 ALGVTAYGVKF
+1883 ALGITAIGVQF
-1894 AYDKWQ
+1894 AWKKWQ
-1900 AHKEALRLNA
+1900 EHKEALRLNA

-1916 AEAAQKAGLK
+1916 AEAASKAGLK

-2000 AIRLKEQLVAMGMSA
+2000 AIRLKEQLIAMGMSA

-2026 AASDFAPN
+2026 AASDLAPN
-2034 AAAYTIRSDGF
+2034 AAAYTVRSQGF
-2045 NKIKDTASAASSA
+2045 NDIKDTASAAASA
-2058 IDSLS
+2058 IDSLTT
-2063 LAMANNLD
+2063 AMETNRD

-2090 ETRQAKALK
+2090 ESRQAKALK

-2114 GDEKQLML
+2114 GDEKQIML

-2132 NSKVESQVYL
+2132 NSKVQNQGYL

-2148 EMAKIDPAIRQI
+2148 EMSKIDPAIRQI
-2160 VNEQDTALSL
+2160 VNEQETALSL

-2180 YTGDLRSLN
+2180 YTGDLRALN
-2189 DQQTNDLYKLQI
+2189 DQQTNDLYNLQI

-2329 LEDSNILK
+2329 LEDSNTLK

-2359 ALAGEK
+2359 QLAGEK
-2365 LGDLSKTITDQESTI
+2365 LGDLSKTITNQESAI
-2380 SSVNTAMLNW
+2380 SSVNSAMLNW

-2399 AERAKWKASKQSE
+2399 AERAKWKAGKESE
-2412 TMLAAVADAAK
+2412 KMLGAVADAAK

-2429 NGLKDLDF
+2429 NGLKDLDL
-2437 AKGLVEG
+2437 AKALTDGLQN
-2444 LDKKLGAVSSIGID
+2444 KLGAMSTID
-2458 GNVTIVLANG
+2458 VKGNVSIYVDG
-2468 QQLNIGGKG
+2468 KKFEIGGRG

-2506 GIGGFGAL
+2506 GLGGFGKL
-2514 GTRQKVKGIA
+2514 GTRQKVKDVA

-2537 TDADGKIFVYK
+2537 TDNDGKIFVYK
-2548 MGDKGQITEIT
+2548 MDNRGQIIEVT

-2608 NAGRFAAGGPVN
+2608 NAGRFAAGGPIT
-2620 PTAKSEHKSSF
+2620 PTAQSDHKSSF

-2658 KQVIKIEVPPIT
+2658 KQIIKIEVPPIT

-2707 HTDSVGKGKDNKILS
+2707 HTDSVGKGKDNEILS
-2722 QNRANA
+2722 QNRAKS
-2728 IAEYI
+2728 IAEYM

-2738 GTAFIPVGYGE
+2738 GTAFTPVGYGE

-2760 NKAKNRR
+2760 NRARNRR

-2778 IYPEYKPEKHEY
+2778 IYPEYVPEKHEY
-2790 MLSKGRIEG
+2790 FLSKGRIEG
-2799 GGEILDSN
+2799 GGEILGTN
-2807 GKLMSTGTLTS
+2807 GQLIGTNGTLVS
-2818 GGSMESTINWGKLF
+2818 GGSMQSTINWGKLF

-2841 HTGGPVGH
+2841 HKGGHVG
-2849 RHGRNLP
+2849 GIP
-2856 KTKPSPS
+2856 KFGFGGWVKS
-2863 PSPTRG
+2863 G
-2869 TSMSAEEY
+2869 F
-2877 RKKMGMDPPNTVTPN
+2877 KKMPQIM
-2892 GNTSGM
+2892 
-2898 QPGDKWNNRHLTESF
+2898 
-2913 IKQMLAGG
+2913 G
-2921 SPAAPL
+2921 SAA
-2927 LNLLPKNI
+2927 I
-2935 TNSMLDPA
+2935 WQSM
-2943 YSILGQPFEE
+2943 EE
-2953 IFAGSGTKGDW
+2953 IEKRLSLKWGANENASGLSKWGRALGRVAFNTAQGG
-2964 LNAGLTFVPFGKLG
+2964 LSGLTFGGAGGLGGVGIGLVEGLAGLIKDGSQYGVKGGTQSGVKGFNANKELKNMSFSKSAQNVALTAGLSVPFGF
-2978 SLVKAVPKALK
+2978 
-2989 TIKQIPTAIKVGQK
+2989 
-3003 LKAGN
+3003 AGN
-3008 FDDLI
+3008 KIAPHISKIVQRVKDAKAWTHFAHNSPDALTP
-3013 NIGKSTAGKSRPS
+3013 NIGR
-3026 IMKAADGSVHYMK
+3026 
-3039 IMQDVME
+3039 
-3046 GAFEVTGS
+3046 
-3054 TIAKRFKMPSTDNIL
+3054 RTDAMHTYGP
-3069 GTWKNL
+3069 GTY
-3075 SVILSKD
+3075 
-3082 FASKGMKTLEDAGA
+3082 
-3096 MLPHGALDMDWLKAN
+3096 GALDSTTYASDQFSTNAHKLSLSPLAWLK
-3111 ASMKSFGKMRAVSS
+3111 
-3125 ILGHGDMHPG
+3125 
-3135 NLLLKGKKTLGAFD
+3135 T
-3149 WGMIDNL
+3149 
-3156 TNPAETALKAG
+3156 
-3167 STLVGKQASQFTK
+3167 
-3180 GFASVRKSIAKQ
+3180 
-3192 GPEKFIDDILTKS
+3192 
-3205 GITDEGQL
+3205 
-3213 KVLRIV
+3213 
-3219 LERNVKS
+3219 
-3226 LLDLKIPGKFHKG
+3226 
-3239 GAVGHKHLSA
+3239 
-3249 GHMAS
+3249 
-3254 NYKAPYSGP
+3254 
-3263 SMSALSP
+3263 
-3270 AKAAANSK
+3270 
-3278 ATDKFYE
+3278 
-3285 KNPDYYKDKN
+3285 
-3295 GEWVKRPPSLW
+3295 
-3306 ETFTTA
+3306 
-3312 KNWPLAFGKGHNPS
+3312 AFGKGAITDGPEMAAEKLRYANKFGVSQPTYISDDFANYLRKRGYSGYKTEDGIVTNWNVGYPGFGLKNDLGKIPFAAKGILAKAKGLLSKIKSGVTGIPARIKELRLPNKLENETLKHGYQYGRKSGQAQTDLLLDPKQLKARKDYEAPLIKILDEAGYEPNDYGSGWVRKGTDPQHPKTSDFLSERDGTLYDILGQLNRGMYDFNPIVHGRGRYYYGSAVGAKVKNIEDRIMKFLKSKAIKSNPIVSRLMVNRFFGKKLTDFMVKNASDDVKGVFPAGLPMSSIQDALGTTSFHGGALSEIANRVLSS
-3326 GPIYEE
+3326 GPVGE
-3332 GRNILLTAL
+3332 
-3341 AGHGAAERYNDGR
+3341 AGKLFKGQAINP
-3354 DWAKGEYLSAAV
+3354 AKNWFGLDLFTTSSQSVGKAYRQKNLETNPLS
-3366 NIALARV
+3366 
-3373 GGASGNALMRSLVEQ
+3373 SL
-3388 FGIMKGIPN
+3388 F
-3397 MGHLLPKGS
+3397 
-3406 IPFLGASGSK
+3406 
-3416 LTANLGTAAI
+3416 
-3426 IGGAKPFAES
+3426 
-3436 KFSTAFSDLR
+3436 
-3446 PKIKVTADE
+3446 
-3455 TDRLARVVKE
+3455 
-3465 DWVEHE
+3465 
-3471 GRRVPTYTGGPF
+3471 
-3483 GTDTV
+3483 
-3488 VYQGRRDNF
+3488 
-3497 SELALSG
+3497 ELALRIKSAKPLDIRHG
-3504 RVNHVI
+3504 I
-3510 PTTPEGI
+3510 PALSISNPKFLRTYIKTLLKAGKNREAFEFLLQEG
-3517 LSYLIKQKPKDK
+3517 
-3529 KLIAM
+3529 
-3534 RDNFEAGNI
+3534 G
-3543 GHSEIEFVKKMVA
+3543 
-3556 SSAFGPKTFSM
+3556 
-3567 RTLVSELPKEYLD
+3567 SELRKIGSTASDARAQAFSQGTETAEALIRSKLD
-3580 LIKSKDLPLGYQHAG
+3580 SILHTGGMQVNPGAELHNVLAMLDPEK
-3595 QPVDQLPQETI
+3595 
-3606 EQLVALKQS
+3606 LVAGFK
-3615 IEERTLRLNE
+3615 
-3625 LRAGLPKIKGSESSD
+3625 KILEYS
-3640 LGLLPHTETKGLTT
+3640 
-3654 FISSMLGNKGAK
+3654 GN
-3666 ALVDKKT
+3666 
-3673 KLYGPYLDKITKAY
+3673 
-3687 KTMFD
+3687 
-3692 ESAAY
+3692 
-3697 RGTDADV
+3697 
-3704 DLSQIPMIRE
+3704 
-3714 LNFGIKYDK
+3714 GI
-3723 NGNIVA
+3723 
-3729 PNAGMETKKNF
+3729 
-3740 DNGTLDDAFSR
+3740 
-3751 VTEHWSMF
+3751 
-3759 DSVRAGVQHMGS
+3759 GS
-3771 TWKDS
+3771 TYG
-3776 EKTIV
+3776 IPQ
-3781 TTLENLL
+3781 L
-3788 KTSEFESFASFDA
+3788 KT
-3801 WRTAPFGK
+3801 G
-3809 PHTVLS
+3809 V
-3815 KDASVIT
+3815 
-3822 AFKSEK
+3822 
-3828 EYLQA
+3828 
-3833 LKDKGL
+3833 
-3839 HQDGS
+3839 
-3844 SFKLVTENPET
+3844 
-3855 KEVFYLKK
+3855 
-3863 PQYTDSE
+3863 
-3870 LDEIVNAFEA
+3870 
-3880 ERYILP
+3880 
-3886 EVKKVAPEN
+3886 
-3895 RDEWEIKRNAQVFET
+3895 
-3910 AGDKY
+3910 
-3915 NYPQRY
+3915 
-3921 DVDRLLKML
+3921 
-3930 SIRKAQLQVGI
+3930 
-3941 DIPYAEMGEGANV
+3941 
-3954 TIKENL
+3954 
-3960 IKALENKTGTLNQGL
+3960 
-3975 HMGSGLANAE
+3975 
-3985 KFGDN
+3985 
-3990 TNPFLT
+3990 
-3996 LLQGHGTKSK
+3996 
-4006 EGALAS
+4006 
-4012 ILMHGYHGKFS
+4012 
-4023 SEAYP
+4023 
-4028 AHYNLSIK
+4028 
-4036 ERTSKLIEEWA
+4036 
-4047 RASVAYGH
+4047 
-4055 GDTKIKPMSLD
+4055 
-4066 SLQKLIQ
+4066 
-4073 KITKE
+4073 
-4078 DKDRD
+4078 
-4083 RMASG
+4083 
-4088 GYVGKRYNI
+4088 
-4097 PKFESGINNVP
+4097 NNVP
-4108 ANMLAMLHKNEAVV
+4108 ADMLAMLHKNEAVV